1 MFGFINLN
9 KPAGF
14 TSHDCVA
21 KLRKLLN
28 TKKVGHGGTLD
39 PAATGVLPVAI
50 GKATRLLQFLP
61 ESKAY
66 RARIR
71 LGVTTTTDDLS
82 GEVIQTTAKVNLEA
96 NQIINSLNNFS
107 GTIEQVPTNL

>member
-9 KPAGF
+9 KPQGF

-21 KLRKLLN
+21 KTRRLLQ

-39 PAATGVLPVAI
+39 PEATGVLPIAV

-61 ESKAY
+61 EKKS
-66 RARIR
+66 
-71 LGVTTTTDDLS
+71 LS
-82 GEVIQTTAKVNLEA
+82 SPYSFRYA
-96 NQIINSLNNFS
+96 NHNR
-107 GTIEQVPTNL
+107 